1 VRLSQYFFA
10 FSSDPD
16 THDVYIGGTSRSEFI
31 TWGEVKRKNVMF
43 NSDTSTPVGSSKAFN
58 VKIKS
63 TTSLPEC
70 LDTCSADGQPKAS
83 DVKAG
88 YCYIDRHCYKAGD
101 FAPYPGAHCMRCD
114 PTVAPGGEVGS
125 GEVGSGP
132 MEWSGPDTT
141 SHCFIGGK
149 CMDDGALKSRSESMK
164 CDVASSTSE
173 YTAVKG
179 YKLDMDNFAAG
190 CYDES
195 GSQTSSQETG
205 TVKMVFV

>member
-1 VRLSQYFFA
+1 M
-10 FSSDPD
+10 
-16 THDVYIGGTSRSEFI
+16 
-31 TWGEVKRKNVMF
+31 KRKNVMF

-114 PTVAPGGEVGS
+114 NSTDVGSGVAPGA
-125 GEVGSGP
+125 GP
-132 MEWSGPDTT
+132 MEWSDPDTT

-179 YKLDMDNFAAG
+179 YKVSPALLPSPLSTPQPDECHACCAQLDMDNFAAG

>member
-1 VRLSQYFFA
+1 M
-10 FSSDPD
+10 
-16 THDVYIGGTSRSEFI
+16 
-31 TWGEVKRKNVMF
+31 KRKNVMF

-70 LDTCSADGQPKAS
+70 LDTCSADGQPTAS

-88 YCYIDRHCYKAGD
+88 HCYIDRHCYKAGD
-101 FAPYPGAHCMRCD
+101 FAPYPGAHCMHCD

-149 CMDDGALKSRSESMK
+149 CVGDGEHKQVRRGRSMVDDPCLKCTVS
-164 CDVASSTSE
+164 ANTGE
-173 YTAVKG
+173 YSAV
-179 YKLDMDNFAAG
+179 AG
-190 CYDES
+190 CNVSLARLNCS
-195 GSQTSSQETG
+195 GP
-205 TVKMVFV
+205 